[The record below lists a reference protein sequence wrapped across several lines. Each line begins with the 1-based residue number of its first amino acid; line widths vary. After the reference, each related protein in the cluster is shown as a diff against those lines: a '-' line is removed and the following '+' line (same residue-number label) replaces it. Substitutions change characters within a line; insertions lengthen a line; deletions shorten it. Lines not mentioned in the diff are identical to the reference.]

1 MTNLLDKLGPRQRKG
16 SKPRCHW
23 LTHGSAAQVADRLT
37 SMIEPWGEVSETD
50 RWMPEGFDN
59 ITEAQLHDAPRLLDR
74 DKFGNQLRDWWLAVT
89 SPLSMTPNFDI
100 ASTCQVIVGDK
111 SEPGLLLVEAKAHD
125 RELINVEAG
134 KQLKPPKGGA
144 LLSVASRRNHVRIGA
159 SIQDAN
165 LAMAGETGLPWAL
178 SRDWNYQ
185 MSNRFAWSWKL
196 TELGFPVILVY
207 LGFLNAEEMKG
218 DNREPFAS
226 ADAWATAVKNHSAG
240 LFPESVWDRPWSV
253 IGQRLIPLIQSREIA
268 HDRPIGKVDSG
279 SR

>member
-1 MTNLLDKLGPRQRKG
+1 
-16 SKPRCHW
+16 
-23 LTHGSAAQVADRLT
+23 
-37 SMIEPWGEVSETD
+37 MIEPWGEVSETD

-196 TELGFPVILVY
+196 TELEIPVILVY
-207 LGFLNAEEMKG
+207 LGFLNAEEMRKPK
-218 DNREPFAS
+218 NQTPFADHDDW
-226 ADAWATAVKNHSAG
+226 DAQVKAHSE
-240 LFPESVWDRPWSV
+240 LLLPESTWSKPWSLH
-253 IGQRLIPLIQSREIA
+253 GQSFISLVRSMEIA
-268 HDRPIGKVDSG
+268 FDEPIP
-279 SR
+279 